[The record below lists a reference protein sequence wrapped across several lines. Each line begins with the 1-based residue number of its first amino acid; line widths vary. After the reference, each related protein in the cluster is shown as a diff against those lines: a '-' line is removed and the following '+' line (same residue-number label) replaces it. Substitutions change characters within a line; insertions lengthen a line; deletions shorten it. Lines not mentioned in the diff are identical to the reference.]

1 MKQAAL
7 ALVVAVAAAACTRI
21 EPSIES
27 YGRFDGELGAAKEKR
42 RVVALASP
50 T

>member
-1 MKQAAL
+1 MRARVAAL
-7 ALVVAVAAAACTRI
+7 ALLLSACKPI
-21 EPSIES
+21 DAPIES
-27 YGRFDGELGAAKEKR
+27 IDRFDGELGAAKEKR